1 MKMNK
6 YGHAWSNTIE
16 TNKRLRLE
24 IKERFMYFH
33 NPRNWELAEFK
44 DGKKTYHLLLPVLNQ
59 MILEAGVNGVRSFGK
74 SIDYNLAITNLQ
86 QDGCTVLD
94 PSKIDYMVAYDV
106 IGGKHYTDKFTIVE
120 EIAGNVILSY
130 NHEAFNDFRRKLIV
144 DGIID
149 LPHDHFV
156 RLILRRNNS
165 LLNRLSG
172 QLHNPSSKARYE
184 KAELYSKQVK
194 QASDLIKKQG
204 VKAYEQRRQNTKD
217 N

>member
-6 YGHAWSNTIE
+6 YAHAWSNTIE

-24 IKERFMYFH
+24 PKQRFMYFH

-44 DGKKTYHLLLPVLNQ
+44 DGRKSYHLLLPVLNQ
-59 MILEAGVNGVRSFGK
+59 MILEAGVNGVRQFGK
-74 SIDYNLAITNLQ
+74 SIDYNLALTNLQ
-86 QDGCTVLD
+86 QDGCTILD
-94 PSKIDYMVAYDV
+94 PAKIDYMVSYDV
-106 IGGKHYTDKFTIVE
+106 IGGKHYADKFTILE
-120 EIAGNVILSY
+120 EIAGNVLLSY
-130 NHEAFNDFRRKLIV
+130 DHEGFNDFRRDLIV
-144 DGIID
+144 KGIID
-149 LPHDHFV
+149 LPHEHFI

-194 QASDLIKKQG
+194 QASESIKKHG
-204 VKAYEQRRQNTKD
+204 IKAYELKSKD
-217 N
+217 SE